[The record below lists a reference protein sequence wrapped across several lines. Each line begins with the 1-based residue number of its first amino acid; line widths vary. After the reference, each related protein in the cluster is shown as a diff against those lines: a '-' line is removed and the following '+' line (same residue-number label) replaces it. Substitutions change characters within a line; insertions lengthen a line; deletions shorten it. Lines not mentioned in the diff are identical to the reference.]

1 MRPSL
6 YYSGPVSVL
15 VLRGTNVM
23 LILRTNNKQKC
34 KLLHSHLY
42 ELTND
47 AANPGGS
54 LVPFGEWGFES
65 RRCQFSFVPFCRLQM
80 GLERNCRDTVSPAR
94 PSSLLLEDNNNMLYG
109 GHHDDNNSSSSDGLT
124 ADIMSEDSVTN
135 AHNCRRQRRR
145 KRAPYSWIKRFSG
158 ESLRGS
164 NHSHFRYSWIKRF
177 SGESLRGS
185 NHSNFIYS
193 WIKRFSGES
202 LQESNHSHS
211 SRHTR
216 GSNHSH
222 FRYSWIKRFSGESLR
237 GSNHSF

>member
-1 MRPSL
+1 MQTSTL
-6 YYSGPVSVL
+6 
-15 VLRGTNVM
+15 
-23 LILRTNNKQKC
+23 
-34 KLLHSHLY
+34 SHLY

-164 NHSHFRYSWIKRF
+164 NHSHF
-177 SGESLRGS
+177 
-185 NHSNFIYS
+185 IYL

-202 LQESNHSHS
+202 LQGSNNSHS

-237 GSNHSF
+237 GSNHSHSSHFVDQTTRFSQRTPGSNDSRVSHFVDQTILILVTSWIKPF